1 MKIAAYCRV
10 STEKEAQ
17 IDSLEK
23 QIEFFNEFTKKNGYE
38 LYKLYADEG
47 ISGKQIKHRKQ
58 FQQMMIDAK
67 AKKFDKVV
75 VKDVSRFARNTVDLL
90 QSVRELKSY
99 GVQVDFLNNGEVMEG
114 GSEFILTIL
123 GAMAQQ
129 ESANMSK
136 RVKFGKDITAK
147 KGRVPNL
154 VFGYDKIPD
163 ERYTLKINEEEAKI
177 VKEIFESYVYK
188 GIGTTKIAWNLND
201 RGIRTKKTK
210 SKWVQTSIVRMLKN
224 PIYTGRVTNKKSE
237 VTDFITGT
245 RKELPE
251 EEWIV
256 VERPEMRIISDEL
269 FNRAQELLEQRS
281 NEFKLNNKR
290 EKTEYVFSTLIYCKH
305 CGYSFRRIK
314 RKYTADGP
322 EYIRWV
328 CSGRNSMGVN
338 HCPNTTVIDEEE
350 LLNAIKIYLKSI
362 IKNKK
367 DFMKA
372 VEKEFEKITKLRENN
387 ERSEES
393 LLKEIEKVTVKKQKY
408 MEMFQNEIINIQE
421 LKKYTNPLNE
431 DIARL
436 ERELKLI
443 TSEIKEKDVLEKEL
457 NKTIKTVDDILNN
470 QTITNA
476 MLKTIIDVIEVDSD
490 SNVEVRLKL
499 LNEIGTNEPV
509 ITKFEDIYQSVE
521 EKENTKAPDTKPAIP
536 TTVAPTTST
545 PTTSPSTTAQTKAPE
560 TQPQTTA
567 HTHAWI
573 PVTSVVHH
581 DATYKTVWVQDLAA
595 WDETVITKAAW
606 DEQVLVQDAW
616 DEQVMV
622 QDAYDEPVYDWVDIC
637 NTCGHKFLDM
647 SDDISDHMAAG
658 CWSSWHAE
666 WMQVETTHHDAVY
679 QTVHHEATYQTVHH
693 EAETT
698 IVHHDATGHNETKW
712 VQDTA
717 AWDETVCN

>member
-237 VTDFITGT
+237 VTDFITGA

-251 EEWIV
+251 EEWII
-256 VERPEMRIISDEL
+256 VEKPEMRIISDEL

-509 ITKFEDIYQSVE
+509 ITKFEDIYQNGEDTENKDANNNE
-521 EKENTKAPDTKPAIP
+521 ENSTALKSNISTQRCNRKARKDK
-536 TTVAPTTST
+536 S
-545 PTTSPSTTAQTKAPE
+545 
-560 TQPQTTA
+560 
-567 HTHAWI
+567 
-573 PVTSVVHH
+573 
-581 DATYKTVWVQDLAA
+581 
-595 WDETVITKAAW
+595 
-606 DEQVLVQDAW
+606 
-616 DEQVMV
+616 
-622 QDAYDEPVYDWVDIC
+622 
-637 NTCGHKFLDM
+637 
-647 SDDISDHMAAG
+647 DISKR
-658 CWSSWHAE
+658 SKRN
-666 WMQVETTHHDAVY
+666 
-679 QTVHHEATYQTVHH
+679 
-693 EAETT
+693 
-698 IVHHDATGHNETKW
+698 IR
-712 VQDTA
+712 
-717 AWDETVCN
+717 

>member
-58 FQQMMIDAK
+58 FQQMMQDAK

-99 GVQVDFLNNGEVMEG
+99 NVQVDFLNNGEVMEG

-136 RVKFGKDITAK
+136 RVKFGKDITAQ

-154 VFGYDKIPD
+154 VFGYDKIPN

-177 VKEIFESYVYK
+177 VKEIFENYVYK
-188 GIGTTKIAWNLND
+188 GIGTTKIAWDLND

-245 RKELPE
+245 RKDLPE

-256 VERPEMRIISDEL
+256 VERPEIRIISDEL
-269 FNRAQELLEQRS
+269 FNRAQEILAQRS

-314 RKYTADGP
+314 RKYKEDGP
-322 EYIRWV
+322 EYVRWV

-350 LLNAIKIYLKSI
+350 LLNAIKTYLKSI

-367 DFMKA
+367 NFMKA
-372 VEKEFEKITKLRENN
+372 VEKEFEKITKLRESN

-393 LLKEIEKVTVKKQKY
+393 LLKEIEKVTTKKQKY
-408 MEMFQNEIINIQE
+408 MEMFQNEVINIQE

-436 ERELKLI
+436 ERELRLI

-457 NKTIKTVDDILNN
+457 TKTIKTVDDILNN

-499 LNEIGTNEPV
+499 LNEVGSTPAV
-509 ITKFEDIYQSVE
+509 ITNFNDSNDTVTKSNISTQRCLRTTNKNKSKFS
-521 EKENTKAPDTKPAIP
+521 KRSKRDT
-536 TTVAPTTST
+536 
-545 PTTSPSTTAQTKAPE
+545 
-560 TQPQTTA
+560 
-567 HTHAWI
+567 
-573 PVTSVVHH
+573 
-581 DATYKTVWVQDLAA
+581 
-595 WDETVITKAAW
+595 
-606 DEQVLVQDAW
+606 
-616 DEQVMV
+616 
-622 QDAYDEPVYDWVDIC
+622 
-637 NTCGHKFLDM
+637 
-647 SDDISDHMAAG
+647 
-658 CWSSWHAE
+658 
-666 WMQVETTHHDAVY
+666 
-679 QTVHHEATYQTVHH
+679 
-693 EAETT
+693 
-698 IVHHDATGHNETKW
+698 
-712 VQDTA
+712 
-717 AWDETVCN
+717 

>member
-1 MKIAAYCRV
+1 MKIAAYARV

-38 LYKLYADEG
+38 LYKLYTDEG

-58 FQQMMIDAK
+58 FQQMMQDAK

-136 RVKFGKDITAK
+136 RVKFGKDLTAK

-154 VFGYDKIPD
+154 VFGYDKIPN

-188 GIGTTKIAWNLND
+188 GIGTTKIALNLNNK
-201 RGIRTKKTK
+201 GIRTKKTK

-224 PIYTGRVTNKKSE
+224 PIYIGRVTNKKSE

-245 RKELPE
+245 RKDLPE

-256 VERPEMRIISDEL
+256 VEKPNMRIISDEV

-281 NEFKLNNKR
+281 QEFKVNKKR
-290 EKTEYVFSTLIYCKH
+290 EKTEYIFSTLIYCKH

-314 RKYTADGP
+314 RKYSEGGK

-328 CSGRNSMGVN
+328 CSGRNSMGVK
-338 HCPNTTVIDEEE
+338 HCPNATVIDEEE

-372 VEKEFEKITKLRENN
+372 VEKEFKKITKLRENN
-387 ERSEES
+387 EKSEES
-393 LLKEIEKVTVKKQKY
+393 LLKKIEKVTAKKQKY
-408 MEMFQNEIINIQE
+408 MEMFQNEVINIQE
-421 LKKYTNPLNE
+421 LKQYTNPLNE
-431 DIARL
+431 DIATM
-436 ERELKLI
+436 EIELKLI
-443 TSEIKEKDVLEKEL
+443 TSEIKEKDVPEKEL
-457 NKTIKTVDDILNN
+457 NIIIEAVDDILNN

-476 MLKTIIDVIEVDSD
+476 MLKKIIDVIEVDSD
-490 SNVEVRLKL
+490 SNVEVRLKI
-499 LNEIGTNEPV
+499 LNEIGTNNQNNIKKKNSTV
-509 ITKFEDIYQSVE
+509 TKSNV
-521 EKENTKAPDTKPAIP
+521 
-536 TTVAPTTST
+536 ST
-545 PTTSPSTTAQTKAPE
+545 QR
-560 TQPQTTA
+560 
-567 HTHAWI
+567 
-573 PVTSVVHH
+573 
-581 DATYKTVWVQDLAA
+581 L
-595 WDETVITKAAW
+595 
-606 DEQVLVQDAW
+606 
-616 DEQVMV
+616 
-622 QDAYDEPVYDWVDIC
+622 
-637 NTCGHKFLDM
+637 N
-647 SDDISDHMAAG
+647 
-658 CWSSWHAE
+658 
-666 WMQVETTHHDAVY
+666 
-679 QTVHHEATYQTVHH
+679 
-693 EAETT
+693 
-698 IVHHDATGHNETKW
+698 
-712 VQDTA
+712 
-717 AWDETVCN
+717 

>member
-136 RVKFGKDITAK
+136 RVKFGKDITAQ

-237 VTDFITGT
+237 VTDFITGA

-251 EEWIV
+251 EEWII
-256 VERPEMRIISDEL
+256 VEKPEMRIISDEL

-521 EKENTKAPDTKPAIP
+521 EKENTKNKEN
-536 TTVAPTTST
+536 ST
-545 PTTSPSTTAQTKAPE
+545 ALKSINSTQRRNR
-560 TQPQTTA
+560 
-567 HTHAWI
+567 
-573 PVTSVVHH
+573 
-581 DATYKTVWVQDLAA
+581 KTIKD
-595 WDETVITKAAW
+595 KS
-606 DEQVLVQDAW
+606 
-616 DEQVMV
+616 
-622 QDAYDEPVYDWVDIC
+622 Y
-637 NTCGHKFLDM
+637 
-647 SDDISDHMAAG
+647 ISKR
-658 CWSSWHAE
+658 S
-666 WMQVETTHHDAVY
+666 
-679 QTVHHEATYQTVHH
+679 
-693 EAETT
+693 
-698 IVHHDATGHNETKW
+698 
-712 VQDTA
+712 
-717 AWDETVCN
+717 

>member
-75 VKDVSRFARNTVDLL
+75 VKDVSRFSRNTVDLL

-136 RVKFGKDITAK
+136 RVKFGKDITAQ

-177 VKEIFESYVYK
+177 VKEIFESYVDK
-188 GIGTTKIAWNLND
+188 GIGTTKIAWELND

-224 PIYTGRVTNKKSE
+224 SIYTGRVTNKKSE

-269 FNRAQELLEQRS
+269 FNRAQELLERRS

-367 DFMKA
+367 DFMKV

-436 ERELKLI
+436 ERKLKLI

-490 SNVEVRLKL
+490 SNVEIRLKL

-509 ITKFEDIYQSVE
+509 ITKFEDIYQNGEDTENKDANNNE
-521 EKENTKAPDTKPAIP
+521 ENP
-536 TTVAPTTST
+536 TALKSNNG
-545 PTTSPSTTAQTKAPE
+545 
-560 TQPQTTA
+560 TQRCNR
-567 HTHAWI
+567 
-573 PVTSVVHH
+573 
-581 DATYKTVWVQDLAA
+581 KTIKD
-595 WDETVITKAAW
+595 KS
-606 DEQVLVQDAW
+606 
-616 DEQVMV
+616 
-622 QDAYDEPVYDWVDIC
+622 Y
-637 NTCGHKFLDM
+637 
-647 SDDISDHMAAG
+647 ISKR
-658 CWSSWHAE
+658 S
-666 WMQVETTHHDAVY
+666 
-679 QTVHHEATYQTVHH
+679 
-693 EAETT
+693 
-698 IVHHDATGHNETKW
+698 
-712 VQDTA
+712 
-717 AWDETVCN
+717 

>member
-1 MKIAAYCRV
+1 MLKCNRTKIKIQKNKKESSDVMKIAAYCRV

-58 FQQMMIDAK
+58 FQQMMQDAK
-67 AKKFDKVV
+67 AKKFERVV

-90 QSVRELKSY
+90 QSIRELKSY
-99 GVQVDFLNNGEVMEG
+99 GIQVDFLNNGEVMEG

-136 RVKFGKDITAK
+136 RVKFGKDITAQ
-147 KGRVPNL
+147 KGRVPNI
-154 VFGYDKIPD
+154 VFGYDKMPN

-188 GIGTTKIAWNLND
+188 GIGTSKIAWDLND

-269 FNRAQELLEQRS
+269 FNRAQDILAQRS

-290 EKTEYVFSTLIYCKH
+290 EKTEYIFSTLIYCKH

-314 RKYTADGP
+314 RKYTNDGP

-350 LLNAIKIYLKSI
+350 LLNAIKEYLKSI
-362 IKNKK
+362 ISNKK
-367 DFMKA
+367 NFMKA
-372 VEKEFEKITKLRENN
+372 VEKEFEKITKLRESN

-393 LLKEIEKVTVKKQKY
+393 LLQEIEKVTVKKQKY
-408 MEMFQNEIINIQE
+408 MEMFQNEVINIQE
-421 LKKYTNPLNE
+421 LKQYTNPLNE

-457 NKTIKTVDDILNN
+457 TKTIKTVDDILNN
-470 QTITNA
+470 KTITNA

-499 LNEIGTNEPV
+499 LNEIG
-509 ITKFEDIYQSVE
+509 S
-521 EKENTKAPDTKPAIP
+521 
-536 TTVAPTTST
+536 
-545 PTTSPSTTAQTKAPE
+545 
-560 TQPQTTA
+560 QP
-567 HTHAWI
+567 
-573 PVTSVVHH
+573 
-581 DATYKTVWVQDLAA
+581 
-595 WDETVITKAAW
+595 TVITNFN
-606 DEQVLVQDAW
+606 
-616 DEQVMV
+616 
-622 QDAYDEPVYDWVDIC
+622 DI
-637 NTCGHKFLDM
+637 NPTALK
-647 SDDISDHMAAG
+647 SNVS
-658 CWSSWHAE
+658 
-666 WMQVETTHHDAVY
+666 
-679 QTVHHEATYQTVHH
+679 TYICCRTFCHR
-693 EAETT
+693 TS
-698 IVHHDATGHNETKW
+698 IFI
-712 VQDTA
+712 
-717 AWDETVCN
+717 

>member
-58 FQQMMIDAK
+58 FQQMMQDAK
-67 AKKFDKVV
+67 AKKFERVV

-90 QSVRELKSY
+90 QSIRELKSY
-99 GVQVDFLNNGEVMEG
+99 GIQVDFLNNGEVMEG

-136 RVKFGKDITAK
+136 RVKFGKDITAQ

-154 VFGYDKIPD
+154 VFGYDKMPN

-188 GIGTTKIAWNLND
+188 GIGTTKIAWDLND

-245 RKELPE
+245 RKDLPE

-269 FNRAQELLEQRS
+269 FNRAQEILAERS

-350 LLNAIKIYLKSI
+350 LLSAIRTYLKSI
-362 IKNKK
+362 ISNKK
-367 DFMKA
+367 NFMKA
-372 VEKEFEKITKLRENN
+372 VEKEFEKITKLRESN

-393 LLKEIEKVTVKKQKY
+393 LLKEIEKVTTKKQKY
-408 MEMFQNEIINIQE
+408 MEMFQNEVINIQE
-421 LKKYTNPLNE
+421 LKQYTNPLNE

-457 NKTIKTVDDILNN
+457 TKTIKTVDDILNN

-499 LNEIGTNEPV
+499 LNEIGSTPAV
-509 ITKFEDIYQSVE
+509 ITNFNDINSTV
-521 EKENTKAPDTKPAIP
+521 TKSNISTQRYNRKVRKDKPY
-536 TTVAPTTST
+536 VS
-545 PTTSPSTTAQTKAPE
+545 
-560 TQPQTTA
+560 
-567 HTHAWI
+567 
-573 PVTSVVHH
+573 
-581 DATYKTVWVQDLAA
+581 
-595 WDETVITKAAW
+595 
-606 DEQVLVQDAW
+606 
-616 DEQVMV
+616 
-622 QDAYDEPVYDWVDIC
+622 
-637 NTCGHKFLDM
+637 
-647 SDDISDHMAAG
+647 
-658 CWSSWHAE
+658 
-666 WMQVETTHHDAVY
+666 
-679 QTVHHEATYQTVHH
+679 
-693 EAETT
+693 
-698 IVHHDATGHNETKW
+698 
-712 VQDTA
+712 
-717 AWDETVCN
+717 

>member
-58 FQQMMIDAK
+58 FQQMMEDAK
-67 AKKFDKVV
+67 HKKFEKVV

-136 RVKFGKDITAK
+136 RVKFGKDITAQ

-154 VFGYDKIPD
+154 VFGYDKIPN

-188 GIGTTKIAWNLND
+188 GIGTTKIAWDLND

-245 RKELPE
+245 RKDLPE

-256 VERPEMRIISDEL
+256 VERSEMRIISDEL
-269 FNRAQELLEQRS
+269 FNRAQEILAQRS

-314 RKYTADGP
+314 RKYKEDGP

-509 ITKFEDIYQSVE
+509 ITKFEDIYQNGEDTENKKDNNNE
-521 EKENTKAPDTKPAIP
+521 ENSTALKSNNS
-536 TTVAPTTST
+536 TS
-545 PTTSPSTTAQTKAPE
+545 
-560 TQPQTTA
+560 
-567 HTHAWI
+567 
-573 PVTSVVHH
+573 
-581 DATYKTVWVQDLAA
+581 
-595 WDETVITKAAW
+595 
-606 DEQVLVQDAW
+606 
-616 DEQVMV
+616 
-622 QDAYDEPVYDWVDIC
+622 
-637 NTCGHKFLDM
+637 
-647 SDDISDHMAAG
+647 
-658 CWSSWHAE
+658 
-666 WMQVETTHHDAVY
+666 
-679 QTVHHEATYQTVHH
+679 
-693 EAETT
+693 
-698 IVHHDATGHNETKW
+698 
-712 VQDTA
+712 
-717 AWDETVCN
+717 

>member
-1 MKIAAYCRV
+1 MKQKNKESSDVMKIAAYCRV

-163 ERYTLKINEEEAKI
+163 ERYTLKINEEETKI

-393 LLKEIEKVTVKKQKY
+393 LLKKIEKVTVKKQKY

-457 NKTIKTVDDILNN
+457 SKTINTVDDILNN

-499 LNEIGTNEPV
+499 LNEIGSTPAV
-509 ITKFEDIYQSVE
+509 ITNFNDINPTV
-521 EKENTKAPDTKPAIP
+521 TKSN
-536 TTVAPTTST
+536 VST
-545 PTTSPSTTAQTKAPE
+545 QRR
-560 TQPQTTA
+560 
-567 HTHAWI
+567 
-573 PVTSVVHH
+573 
-581 DATYKTVWVQDLAA
+581 
-595 WDETVITKAAW
+595 
-606 DEQVLVQDAW
+606 
-616 DEQVMV
+616 
-622 QDAYDEPVYDWVDIC
+622 
-637 NTCGHKFLDM
+637 N
-647 SDDISDHMAAG
+647 
-658 CWSSWHAE
+658 
-666 WMQVETTHHDAVY
+666 
-679 QTVHHEATYQTVHH
+679 
-693 EAETT
+693 
-698 IVHHDATGHNETKW
+698 
-712 VQDTA
+712 
-717 AWDETVCN
+717 

>member
-136 RVKFGKDITAK
+136 RVKFGKDITAQ

-154 VFGYDKIPD
+154 VFGYDKISN

-256 VERPEMRIISDEL
+256 VEKPEMRIISDEL

-314 RKYTADGP
+314 RKYTANGP

-362 IKNKK
+362 IKNKT
-367 DFMKA
+367 DFMKT
-372 VEKEFEKITKLRENN
+372 VEKEFERITKLREND

-509 ITKFEDIYQSVE
+509 ITKFEDIYQNGE
-521 EKENTKAPDTKPAIP
+521 DTENKDANNNEKNPTVTKSNN
-536 TTVAPTTST
+536 ST
-545 PTTSPSTTAQTKAPE
+545 
-560 TQPQTTA
+560 
-567 HTHAWI
+567 
-573 PVTSVVHH
+573 
-581 DATYKTVWVQDLAA
+581 
-595 WDETVITKAAW
+595 
-606 DEQVLVQDAW
+606 
-616 DEQVMV
+616 
-622 QDAYDEPVYDWVDIC
+622 
-637 NTCGHKFLDM
+637 
-647 SDDISDHMAAG
+647 
-658 CWSSWHAE
+658 
-666 WMQVETTHHDAVY
+666 
-679 QTVHHEATYQTVHH
+679 
-693 EAETT
+693 
-698 IVHHDATGHNETKW
+698 
-712 VQDTA
+712 
-717 AWDETVCN
+717 

>member
-47 ISGKQIKHRKQ
+47 ISGKQIKNRKQ
-58 FQQMMIDAK
+58 FQQMMKDAK
-67 AKKFDKVV
+67 AKKFERVV

-90 QSVRELKSY
+90 QSIRELKSY
-99 GVQVDFLNNGEVMEG
+99 GIQVDFLNNGEVMEG

-136 RVKFGKDITAK
+136 RVKFGKDITAQ

-154 VFGYDKIPD
+154 VFGYDKIPN

-188 GIGTTKIAWNLND
+188 GIGTTKIAWDLND

-237 VTDFITGT
+237 ITDFITGA
-245 RKELPE
+245 RKDLPE
-251 EEWIV
+251 EDWIV

-269 FNRAQELLEQRS
+269 FNRAQEILAQRS

-314 RKYTADGP
+314 RKYKEDGP

-350 LLNAIKIYLKSI
+350 LLSAIKTYLKSI
-362 IKNKK
+362 ISNKK
-367 DFMKA
+367 NFMKA
-372 VEKEFEKITKLRENN
+372 VEKEFEKITKLRESN

-393 LLKEIEKVTVKKQKY
+393 LLKEIEKVTTKKQKY
-408 MEMFQNEIINIQE
+408 MEMFQNEVINIQE
-421 LKKYTNPLNE
+421 LKQYTNPLNE

-457 NKTIKTVDDILNN
+457 TKTIKTVDDILNN

-499 LNEIGTNEPV
+499 LNEIGSTPAV
-509 ITKFEDIYQSVE
+509 ITNFNDINPTV
-521 EKENTKAPDTKPAIP
+521 TK
-536 TTVAPTTST
+536 SNNG
-545 PTTSPSTTAQTKAPE
+545 
-560 TQPQTTA
+560 TQRCNR
-567 HTHAWI
+567 
-573 PVTSVVHH
+573 
-581 DATYKTVWVQDLAA
+581 KTIKD
-595 WDETVITKAAW
+595 KS
-606 DEQVLVQDAW
+606 
-616 DEQVMV
+616 
-622 QDAYDEPVYDWVDIC
+622 Y
-637 NTCGHKFLDM
+637 
-647 SDDISDHMAAG
+647 ISKR
-658 CWSSWHAE
+658 S
-666 WMQVETTHHDAVY
+666 
-679 QTVHHEATYQTVHH
+679 
-693 EAETT
+693 
-698 IVHHDATGHNETKW
+698 
-712 VQDTA
+712 
-717 AWDETVCN
+717 

>member
-1 MKIAAYCRV
+1 MKIAAYARV
-10 STEKEAQ
+10 STEKESQ
-17 IDSLEK
+17 VESFEK

-58 FQQMMIDAK
+58 FQQMMLDAK

-99 GVQVDFLNNGEVMEG
+99 NVQVDFLNNGEVMEG

-136 RVKFGKDITAK
+136 RVKFGKDITAQ
-147 KGRVPNL
+147 KGRVPNI
-154 VFGYDKIPD
+154 VFGYDKMPN
-163 ERYTLKINEEEAKI
+163 ERYILKINEEEAKL

-188 GIGTTKIAWNLND
+188 GWGTTKIAWDLND
-201 RGIRTKKTK
+201 RGIRTKRDKA
-210 SKWVQTSIVRMLKN
+210 KWVQNGIVRMLKN

-245 RKELPE
+245 RKDIPE
-251 EEWIV
+251 DEWIV

-269 FNRAQELLEQRS
+269 FNKAQEILAQRS

-305 CGYSFRRIK
+305 CGYSFRRMR
-314 RKYTADGP
+314 RKYSETGK

-350 LLNAIKIYLKSI
+350 LLNAIKVYLKSI

-367 DFMKA
+367 NFMKA

-387 ERSEES
+387 ERNEES
-393 LLKEIEKVTVKKQKY
+393 LLQEIEKVTNKKQKY
-408 MEMFQNEIINIQE
+408 MEMFQNEVINIKE
-421 LKKYTNPLNE
+421 LKEYTNPLNE

-443 TSEIKEKDVLEKEL
+443 TSDIKEKDVLEKEL
-457 NKTIKTVDDILNN
+457 TKTIKTVDDILNN

-499 LNEIGTNEPV
+499 LNEIGSTPAV
-509 ITKFEDIYQSVE
+509 ITNFNDI
-521 EKENTKAPDTKPAIP
+521 KNTVTKSNVSTQRCLRQIKKNKSH
-536 TTVAPTTST
+536 TSKGSKNYT
-545 PTTSPSTTAQTKAPE
+545 
-560 TQPQTTA
+560 
-567 HTHAWI
+567 
-573 PVTSVVHH
+573 
-581 DATYKTVWVQDLAA
+581 
-595 WDETVITKAAW
+595 
-606 DEQVLVQDAW
+606 
-616 DEQVMV
+616 
-622 QDAYDEPVYDWVDIC
+622 
-637 NTCGHKFLDM
+637 
-647 SDDISDHMAAG
+647 
-658 CWSSWHAE
+658 
-666 WMQVETTHHDAVY
+666 
-679 QTVHHEATYQTVHH
+679 
-693 EAETT
+693 
-698 IVHHDATGHNETKW
+698 
-712 VQDTA
+712 
-717 AWDETVCN
+717 

>member
-23 QIEFFNEFTKKNGYE
+23 QIEFFNEFTQKNGYE

-58 FQQMMIDAK
+58 FQQMMQDAK
-67 AKKFDKVV
+67 LKKFDKVV

-136 RVKFGKDITAK
+136 RVKFGKDITAG

-163 ERYTLKINEEEAKI
+163 ERYTLKINEQEAKI
-177 VKEIFESYVYK
+177 VKDIFESYVYK
-188 GIGTTKIAWNLND
+188 GIGTTKIAWDLND

-251 EEWIV
+251 DEWIV

-269 FNRAQELLEQRS
+269 FNRAQDILAQRS

-322 EYIRWV
+322 EYVRWV

-350 LLNAIKIYLKSI
+350 LLNAIKEYLKSI
-362 IKNKK
+362 ISNKK
-367 DFMKA
+367 NFMKA
-372 VEKEFEKITKLRENN
+372 VEKEFEKITKLRESN

-393 LLKEIEKVTVKKQKY
+393 LLKEIEKVTTKKQKY
-408 MEMFQNEIINIQE
+408 MEMFQNEVINIQE
-421 LKKYTNPLNE
+421 LKQYTNPLKE

-457 NKTIKTVDDILNN
+457 TKTIKTVDDILNN
-470 QTITNA
+470 KTITNA

-499 LNEIGTNEPV
+499 LNEIG
-509 ITKFEDIYQSVE
+509 
-521 EKENTKAPDTKPAIP
+521 
-536 TTVAPTTST
+536 ST
-545 PTTSPSTTAQTKAPE
+545 PT
-560 TQPQTTA
+560 
-567 HTHAWI
+567 
-573 PVTSVVHH
+573 
-581 DATYKTVWVQDLAA
+581 
-595 WDETVITKAAW
+595 VITNFNDINSTVTKSNISTQRHNRKASKNK
-606 DEQVLVQDAW
+606 
-616 DEQVMV
+616 
-622 QDAYDEPVYDWVDIC
+622 P
-637 NTCGHKFLDM
+637 N
-647 SDDISDHMAAG
+647 ISKR
-658 CWSSWHAE
+658 SKRS
-666 WMQVETTHHDAVY
+666 T
-679 QTVHHEATYQTVHH
+679 
-693 EAETT
+693 
-698 IVHHDATGHNETKW
+698 
-712 VQDTA
+712 
-717 AWDETVCN
+717 

>member
-1 MKIAAYCRV
+1 MKIAAYARV
-10 STEKEAQ
+10 STEKESQ
-17 IDSLEK
+17 VESFEK

-58 FQQMMIDAK
+58 FQQMMQDAK

-90 QSVRELKSY
+90 QSIRELKSY
-99 GVQVDFLNNGEVMEG
+99 GIEVDFLNNGEIMEG

-147 KGRVPNL
+147 KGRVPNI

-163 ERYTLKINEEEAKI
+163 ERYTLKINEEEASI

-188 GIGTTKIAWNLND
+188 GIGTTKIAWDLND

-245 RKELPE
+245 RKDLPE

-269 FNRAQELLEQRS
+269 FNRAQGLLEQRS
-281 NEFKLNNKR
+281 KEFKLNNKR

-305 CGYSFRRIK
+305 CGYSFRRIR
-314 RKYTADGP
+314 RKYTEDGK

-350 LLNAIKIYLKSI
+350 LLNAIKEYLKSI
-362 IKNKK
+362 ISNKK
-367 DFMKA
+367 NFMKV
-372 VEKEFEKITKLRENN
+372 VEKEFEKITKLRESN

-408 MEMFQNEIINIQE
+408 MEMFQNEVINIQE

-431 DIARL
+431 DIERL

-443 TSEIKEKDVLEKEL
+443 SSEIKEKDVLEKEL
-457 NKTIKTVDDILNN
+457 SKTISTVDDILNN
-470 QTITNA
+470 KTITNA

-499 LNEIGTNEPV
+499 LNEIGSTPAV
-509 ITKFEDIYQSVE
+509 ITKFNESETNVGASSRRLQLQR
-521 EKENTKAPDTKPAIP
+521 
-536 TTVAPTTST
+536 TTQNNKNST
-545 PTTSPSTTAQTKAPE
+545 VLDSYDSTQRC
-560 TQPQTTA
+560 
-567 HTHAWI
+567 I
-573 PVTSVVHH
+573 
-581 DATYKTVWVQDLAA
+581 
-595 WDETVITKAAW
+595 
-606 DEQVLVQDAW
+606 
-616 DEQVMV
+616 
-622 QDAYDEPVYDWVDIC
+622 
-637 NTCGHKFLDM
+637 
-647 SDDISDHMAAG
+647 
-658 CWSSWHAE
+658 
-666 WMQVETTHHDAVY
+666 
-679 QTVHHEATYQTVHH
+679 
-693 EAETT
+693 
-698 IVHHDATGHNETKW
+698 
-712 VQDTA
+712 
-717 AWDETVCN
+717 

>member
-47 ISGKQIKHRKQ
+47 ISGKQIKNRKQ
-58 FQQMMIDAK
+58 FQQMMKDAK
-67 AKKFDKVV
+67 AKKFERVV

-90 QSVRELKSY
+90 QSIRELKSY
-99 GVQVDFLNNGEVMEG
+99 GIQVDFLNNGEVMEG

-136 RVKFGKDITAK
+136 RVKFGKDITAQ

-154 VFGYDKIPD
+154 VFGYDKIPN

-188 GIGTTKIAWNLND
+188 GIGTTKIAWDLND

-237 VTDFITGT
+237 ITDFITGA
-245 RKELPE
+245 RKDLPE
-251 EEWIV
+251 EDWIV

-269 FNRAQELLEQRS
+269 FNRAQEILAQRS

-314 RKYTADGP
+314 RKYKEDGP

-350 LLNAIKIYLKSI
+350 LLSAIKTYLKSI
-362 IKNKK
+362 ISNKK
-367 DFMKA
+367 NFMKA
-372 VEKEFEKITKLRENN
+372 VEKEFEKITKLRESN

-393 LLKEIEKVTVKKQKY
+393 LLKEIEKVTTKKQKY
-408 MEMFQNEIINIQE
+408 MEMFQNEVINIQE
-421 LKKYTNPLNE
+421 LKQYTNPLNE

-457 NKTIKTVDDILNN
+457 TKTIKTVDDILNN

-499 LNEIGTNEPV
+499 LNEIGSTPAV
-509 ITKFEDIYQSVE
+509 ITNFNDINPTV
-521 EKENTKAPDTKPAIP
+521 TKSNIG
-536 TTVAPTTST
+536 
-545 PTTSPSTTAQTKAPE
+545 
-560 TQPQTTA
+560 TQRRNR
-567 HTHAWI
+567 
-573 PVTSVVHH
+573 
-581 DATYKTVWVQDLAA
+581 KTIKD
-595 WDETVITKAAW
+595 KS
-606 DEQVLVQDAW
+606 
-616 DEQVMV
+616 
-622 QDAYDEPVYDWVDIC
+622 Y
-637 NTCGHKFLDM
+637 
-647 SDDISDHMAAG
+647 ISKR
-658 CWSSWHAE
+658 S
-666 WMQVETTHHDAVY
+666 
-679 QTVHHEATYQTVHH
+679 
-693 EAETT
+693 
-698 IVHHDATGHNETKW
+698 
-712 VQDTA
+712 
-717 AWDETVCN
+717 

>member
-136 RVKFGKDITAK
+136 RVKFGKDITAQ

-154 VFGYDKIPD
+154 VFGYDKMPN

-188 GIGTTKIAWNLND
+188 GIGTTKIAWDLND

-245 RKELPE
+245 RKDLPE

-269 FNRAQELLEQRS
+269 FNRAQEILEQRS
-281 NEFKLNNKR
+281 NEFKLKSKR

-314 RKYTADGP
+314 RKYKEDGP

-350 LLNAIKIYLKSI
+350 LLSAIKTYLKSI
-362 IKNKK
+362 ISNKK
-367 DFMKA
+367 NFMKS
-372 VEKEFEKITKLRENN
+372 VEKEFEKITKLRETN
-387 ERSEES
+387 ERSEQS
-393 LLKEIEKVTVKKQKY
+393 LLQEIEKVTVKKQKY
-408 MEMFQNEIINIQE
+408 MEMFQNEVINIQE
-421 LKKYTNPLNE
+421 LKQYTNPLNE

-457 NKTIKTVDDILNN
+457 TKTIKTVDDILNN

-509 ITKFEDIYQSVE
+509 ITKFEDIYKSVE
-521 EKENTKAPDTKPAIP
+521 EKESTKNKKNSTALKSNNSTQRRIRKTKENK
-536 TTVAPTTST
+536 S
-545 PTTSPSTTAQTKAPE
+545 
-560 TQPQTTA
+560 
-567 HTHAWI
+567 
-573 PVTSVVHH
+573 
-581 DATYKTVWVQDLAA
+581 
-595 WDETVITKAAW
+595 
-606 DEQVLVQDAW
+606 
-616 DEQVMV
+616 
-622 QDAYDEPVYDWVDIC
+622 
-637 NTCGHKFLDM
+637 KFGKR
-647 SDDISDHMAAG
+647 SKS
-658 CWSSWHAE
+658 
-666 WMQVETTHHDAVY
+666 
-679 QTVHHEATYQTVHH
+679 
-693 EAETT
+693 
-698 IVHHDATGHNETKW
+698 NPR
-712 VQDTA
+712 
-717 AWDETVCN
+717 

>member
-1 MKIAAYCRV
+1 MLKCNRTKTTKQKNKESSDVMKIAAYCRV

-23 QIEFFNEFTKKNGYE
+23 QIEFFNEFTKKNDYE

-509 ITKFEDIYQSVE
+509 ITKFEDIYQNGEDTENKDANNNE
-521 EKENTKAPDTKPAIP
+521 EYPTVTKSN
-536 TTVAPTTST
+536 VST
-545 PTTSPSTTAQTKAPE
+545 QR
-560 TQPQTTA
+560 
-567 HTHAWI
+567 
-573 PVTSVVHH
+573 
-581 DATYKTVWVQDLAA
+581 
-595 WDETVITKAAW
+595 
-606 DEQVLVQDAW
+606 
-616 DEQVMV
+616 
-622 QDAYDEPVYDWVDIC
+622 C
-637 NTCGHKFLDM
+637 
-647 SDDISDHMAAG
+647 
-658 CWSSWHAE
+658 
-666 WMQVETTHHDAVY
+666 
-679 QTVHHEATYQTVHH
+679 
-693 EAETT
+693 
-698 IVHHDATGHNETKW
+698 
-712 VQDTA
+712 
-717 AWDETVCN
+717 

>member
-210 SKWVQTSIVRMLKN
+210 SRWVQTSIVRMLKN

-499 LNEIGTNEPV
+499 INEIGTNEPV
-509 ITKFEDIYQSVE
+509 ITKFEDIYQNGE
-521 EKENTKAPDTKPAIP
+521 DKENKDANNNEENSTVTKSNN
-536 TTVAPTTST
+536 ST
-545 PTTSPSTTAQTKAPE
+545 QRCKR
-560 TQPQTTA
+560 
-567 HTHAWI
+567 
-573 PVTSVVHH
+573 
-581 DATYKTVWVQDLAA
+581 K
-595 WDETVITKAAW
+595 ITK
-606 DEQVLVQDAW
+606 
-616 DEQVMV
+616 
-622 QDAYDEPVYDWVDIC
+622 Y
-637 NTCGHKFLDM
+637 
-647 SDDISDHMAAG
+647 
-658 CWSSWHAE
+658 
-666 WMQVETTHHDAVY
+666 
-679 QTVHHEATYQTVHH
+679 
-693 EAETT
+693 
-698 IVHHDATGHNETKW
+698 
-712 VQDTA
+712 
-717 AWDETVCN
+717 

>member
-58 FQQMMIDAK
+58 FQQMMEDAK
-67 AKKFDKVV
+67 HKKFEKVV

-136 RVKFGKDITAK
+136 RVKFGKDITAQ

-154 VFGYDKIPD
+154 VFGYDKIPN

-251 EEWIV
+251 EEWII
-256 VERPEMRIISDEL
+256 VEKPEMRIISDEL

-431 DIARL
+431 DIERL

-476 MLKTIIDVIEVDSD
+476 MLKTIIDLIEVDSD

-521 EKENTKAPDTKPAIP
+521 EKESTKNKEN
-536 TTVAPTTST
+536 ST
-545 PTTSPSTTAQTKAPE
+545 ALKSINST
-560 TQPQTTA
+560 
-567 HTHAWI
+567 
-573 PVTSVVHH
+573 
-581 DATYKTVWVQDLAA
+581 
-595 WDETVITKAAW
+595 
-606 DEQVLVQDAW
+606 
-616 DEQVMV
+616 
-622 QDAYDEPVYDWVDIC
+622 
-637 NTCGHKFLDM
+637 
-647 SDDISDHMAAG
+647 
-658 CWSSWHAE
+658 
-666 WMQVETTHHDAVY
+666 
-679 QTVHHEATYQTVHH
+679 
-693 EAETT
+693 
-698 IVHHDATGHNETKW
+698 
-712 VQDTA
+712 
-717 AWDETVCN
+717 

>member
-314 RKYTADGP
+314 RKYTANGP

-338 HCPNTTVIDEEE
+338 HCPNKTVIDEEE

-509 ITKFEDIYQSVE
+509 ITKFKDIYQSVE
-521 EKENTKAPDTKPAIP
+521 EKENTKNKEN
-536 TTVAPTTST
+536 ST
-545 PTTSPSTTAQTKAPE
+545 ALKSNNST
-560 TQPQTTA
+560 
-567 HTHAWI
+567 
-573 PVTSVVHH
+573 
-581 DATYKTVWVQDLAA
+581 
-595 WDETVITKAAW
+595 
-606 DEQVLVQDAW
+606 
-616 DEQVMV
+616 
-622 QDAYDEPVYDWVDIC
+622 
-637 NTCGHKFLDM
+637 
-647 SDDISDHMAAG
+647 
-658 CWSSWHAE
+658 
-666 WMQVETTHHDAVY
+666 
-679 QTVHHEATYQTVHH
+679 
-693 EAETT
+693 
-698 IVHHDATGHNETKW
+698 
-712 VQDTA
+712 
-717 AWDETVCN
+717 

>member
-1 MKIAAYCRV
+1 MLKCNRTQITKQKKESSDVMKIAAYCRV

-509 ITKFEDIYQSVE
+509 ITKFEDIYQNGE
-521 EKENTKAPDTKPAIP
+521 DAENKDANNNEKNSTVTK
-536 TTVAPTTST
+536 S
-545 PTTSPSTTAQTKAPE
+545 
-560 TQPQTTA
+560 
-567 HTHAWI
+567 
-573 PVTSVVHH
+573 
-581 DATYKTVWVQDLAA
+581 
-595 WDETVITKAAW
+595 
-606 DEQVLVQDAW
+606 
-616 DEQVMV
+616 
-622 QDAYDEPVYDWVDIC
+622 
-637 NTCGHKFLDM
+637 N
-647 SDDISDHMAAG
+647 ISA
-658 CWSSWHAE
+658 
-666 WMQVETTHHDAVY
+666 
-679 QTVHHEATYQTVHH
+679 
-693 EAETT
+693 
-698 IVHHDATGHNETKW
+698 
-712 VQDTA
+712 
-717 AWDETVCN
+717 

>member
-58 FQQMMIDAK
+58 FQQMMEDAK
-67 AKKFDKVV
+67 HKKFEKVV

-136 RVKFGKDITAK
+136 RVKFGKDITAQ

-154 VFGYDKIPD
+154 VFGYDKIPN
-163 ERYTLKINEEEAKI
+163 ERYTLKINEEEAQI

-188 GIGTTKIAWNLND
+188 GIGTTKIAWDLND

-245 RKELPE
+245 RKDLPE

-256 VERPEMRIISDEL
+256 VERSEMRIISDEL
-269 FNRAQELLEQRS
+269 FNRAQEILAQRS

-314 RKYTADGP
+314 RKYKEDGP

-509 ITKFEDIYQSVE
+509 ITKFEDIYQNGEDTENKKDNNNE
-521 EKENTKAPDTKPAIP
+521 ENSTALKSNNSTQRCLRTTNKNKSKFSKRSKRDT
-536 TTVAPTTST
+536 
-545 PTTSPSTTAQTKAPE
+545 
-560 TQPQTTA
+560 
-567 HTHAWI
+567 
-573 PVTSVVHH
+573 
-581 DATYKTVWVQDLAA
+581 
-595 WDETVITKAAW
+595 
-606 DEQVLVQDAW
+606 
-616 DEQVMV
+616 
-622 QDAYDEPVYDWVDIC
+622 
-637 NTCGHKFLDM
+637 
-647 SDDISDHMAAG
+647 
-658 CWSSWHAE
+658 
-666 WMQVETTHHDAVY
+666 
-679 QTVHHEATYQTVHH
+679 
-693 EAETT
+693 
-698 IVHHDATGHNETKW
+698 
-712 VQDTA
+712 
-717 AWDETVCN
+717 

>member
-431 DIARL
+431 DITRL

-509 ITKFEDIYQSVE
+509 ITKFEDIYQNVE
-521 EKENTKAPDTKPAIP
+521 DAENKDANNNEEN
-536 TTVAPTTST
+536 ST
-545 PTTSPSTTAQTKAPE
+545 ALKSNNST
-560 TQPQTTA
+560 
-567 HTHAWI
+567 
-573 PVTSVVHH
+573 
-581 DATYKTVWVQDLAA
+581 
-595 WDETVITKAAW
+595 
-606 DEQVLVQDAW
+606 
-616 DEQVMV
+616 
-622 QDAYDEPVYDWVDIC
+622 
-637 NTCGHKFLDM
+637 
-647 SDDISDHMAAG
+647 
-658 CWSSWHAE
+658 
-666 WMQVETTHHDAVY
+666 
-679 QTVHHEATYQTVHH
+679 
-693 EAETT
+693 
-698 IVHHDATGHNETKW
+698 
-712 VQDTA
+712 
-717 AWDETVCN
+717 

>member
-58 FQQMMIDAK
+58 FQQMMLDAK

-99 GVQVDFLNNGEVMEG
+99 NVQVDFLNNGEVMEG

-129 ESANMSK
+129 
-136 RVKFGKDITAK
+136 
-147 KGRVPNL
+147 
-154 VFGYDKIPD
+154 
-163 ERYTLKINEEEAKI
+163 I

-188 GIGTTKIAWNLND
+188 GFGTTKIAVSLND

-245 RKELPE
+245 RKDLPE
-251 EEWIV
+251 EDWIV

-269 FNRAQELLEQRS
+269 FNRAQEILAERS
-281 NEFKLNNKR
+281 DTFKLNSKR

-305 CGYSFRRIK
+305 CGYSFRRMR
-314 RKYTADGP
+314 RKYSETGK

-362 IKNKK
+362 INNKK
-367 DFMKA
+367 NFMKA

-387 ERSEES
+387 ERTEES
-393 LLKEIEKVTVKKQKY
+393 LLKEIEKVTNKKQKY
-408 MEMFQNEIINIQE
+408 MEMFQNEVINIKE
-421 LKKYTNPLNE
+421 LKQYTNPLNE

-457 NKTIKTVDDILNN
+457 TKTIKTVDDILNN
-470 QTITNA
+470 ENITNA

-499 LNEIGTNEPV
+499 LNEIGSTPAV
-509 ITKFEDIYQSVE
+509 ITNFNDIKDTV
-521 EKENTKAPDTKPAIP
+521 TKSN
-536 TTVAPTTST
+536 VST
-545 PTTSPSTTAQTKAPE
+545 QR
-560 TQPQTTA
+560 
-567 HTHAWI
+567 
-573 PVTSVVHH
+573 
-581 DATYKTVWVQDLAA
+581 
-595 WDETVITKAAW
+595 
-606 DEQVLVQDAW
+606 
-616 DEQVMV
+616 
-622 QDAYDEPVYDWVDIC
+622 C
-637 NTCGHKFLDM
+637 
-647 SDDISDHMAAG
+647 
-658 CWSSWHAE
+658 
-666 WMQVETTHHDAVY
+666 
-679 QTVHHEATYQTVHH
+679 
-693 EAETT
+693 
-698 IVHHDATGHNETKW
+698 
-712 VQDTA
+712 
-717 AWDETVCN
+717 

>member
-23 QIEFFNEFTKKNGYE
+23 QIEFFNEFTQKNGYE

-47 ISGKQIKHRKQ
+47 ISGKQIKNRKQ
-58 FQQMMIDAK
+58 FQQMMKDAK
-67 AKKFDKVV
+67 AKKFERVV

-90 QSVRELKSY
+90 QSIRELKSY
-99 GVQVDFLNNGEVMEG
+99 GIQVDFLNNGEVMEG

-154 VFGYDKIPD
+154 VFGYDKIPG
-163 ERYTLKINEEEAKI
+163 EKYTLKINEEEAKI

-188 GIGTTKIAWNLND
+188 GMGTTKIAWELND

-237 VTDFITGT
+237 ITDFITGT
-245 RKELPE
+245 RKDLPE
-251 EEWIV
+251 EDWIV
-256 VERPEMRIISDEL
+256 ADKPEMRIISDEL
-269 FNRAQELLEQRS
+269 FNRTQEILEQRS
-281 NEFKLNNKR
+281 NEFKLKSKR

-314 RKYTADGP
+314 RKYTDDGP

-350 LLNAIKIYLKSI
+350 HLNAIKEYLKSI
-362 IKNKK
+362 ISNKK
-367 DFMKA
+367 NFMKA
-372 VEKEFEKITKLRENN
+372 VEKEFEKITALRENN

-408 MEMFQNEIINIQE
+408 MEMFQNEVINMQE
-421 LKKYTNPLNE
+421 LKQYTNPLNE

-457 NKTIKTVDDILNN
+457 TKTISTVDDILNN
-470 QTITNA
+470 ETITNS
-476 MLKTIIDVIEVDSD
+476 MLKTIIDVIEVGSEG
-490 SNVEVRLKL
+490 NIEVRLKL
-499 LNEIGTNEPV
+499 LNEIGSSPMV
-509 ITKFEDIYQSVE
+509 ITNF
-521 EKENTKAPDTKPAIP
+521 
-536 TTVAPTTST
+536 
-545 PTTSPSTTAQTKAPE
+545 
-560 TQPQTTA
+560 
-567 HTHAWI
+567 
-573 PVTSVVHH
+573 
-581 DATYKTVWVQDLAA
+581 
-595 WDETVITKAAW
+595 
-606 DEQVLVQDAW
+606 
-616 DEQVMV
+616 
-622 QDAYDEPVYDWVDIC
+622 
-637 NTCGHKFLDM
+637 
-647 SDDISDHMAAG
+647 DDIKNQNSTVTKSNNGTQRCFRKVKKDKSCFSKG
-658 CWSSWHAE
+658 GKSS
-666 WMQVETTHHDAVY
+666 
-679 QTVHHEATYQTVHH
+679 
-693 EAETT
+693 
-698 IVHHDATGHNETKW
+698 IR
-712 VQDTA
+712 
-717 AWDETVCN
+717 

>member
-350 LLNAIKIYLKSI
+350 LLNAIKIYLQSI

-509 ITKFEDIYQSVE
+509 ITKFEDIYKSVE
-521 EKENTKAPDTKPAIP
+521 EKENKKNKEN
-536 TTVAPTTST
+536 ST
-545 PTTSPSTTAQTKAPE
+545 ALKSNNST
-560 TQPQTTA
+560 
-567 HTHAWI
+567 
-573 PVTSVVHH
+573 
-581 DATYKTVWVQDLAA
+581 
-595 WDETVITKAAW
+595 
-606 DEQVLVQDAW
+606 
-616 DEQVMV
+616 
-622 QDAYDEPVYDWVDIC
+622 
-637 NTCGHKFLDM
+637 
-647 SDDISDHMAAG
+647 
-658 CWSSWHAE
+658 
-666 WMQVETTHHDAVY
+666 
-679 QTVHHEATYQTVHH
+679 
-693 EAETT
+693 
-698 IVHHDATGHNETKW
+698 
-712 VQDTA
+712 
-717 AWDETVCN
+717 

>member
-1 MKIAAYCRV
+1 MKIAAYARV
-10 STEKEAQ
+10 STEKESQ
-17 IDSLEK
+17 VESFEK

-58 FQQMMIDAK
+58 FQQMMQDAK

-90 QSVRELKSY
+90 QSIRELKSY
-99 GVQVDFLNNGEVMEG
+99 GIEVDFLNNGEIMEG

-147 KGRVPNL
+147 KGRVPNI

-163 ERYTLKINEEEAKI
+163 ERYTLKINEEEASI

-188 GIGTTKIAWNLND
+188 GIGTTKIAWDLND

-245 RKELPE
+245 RKDLPE
-251 EEWIV
+251 EEWITV
-256 VERPEMRIISDEL
+256 DRPEMRIISDEL
-269 FNRAQELLEQRS
+269 FNRAQGLLEQRS
-281 NEFKLNNKR
+281 KEFKLNNKR

-305 CGYSFRRIK
+305 CGYSFRRIR
-314 RKYTADGP
+314 RKYTEDGK

-350 LLNAIKIYLKSI
+350 LLNAIKEYLKSI
-362 IKNKK
+362 ISNKK
-367 DFMKA
+367 NFMKA
-372 VEKEFEKITKLRENN
+372 VEKEFEKITKLRESN

-408 MEMFQNEIINIQE
+408 MEMFQNEVINIQE

-431 DIARL
+431 DIERL

-443 TSEIKEKDVLEKEL
+443 SSEIKEKDVLEKEL
-457 NKTIKTVDDILNN
+457 SKTISTVDDILNN
-470 QTITNA
+470 KTITNA

-499 LNEIGTNEPV
+499 LNEIGSTPAV
-509 ITKFEDIYQSVE
+509 ITKFNESETNVGASSRRLQLQR
-521 EKENTKAPDTKPAIP
+521 
-536 TTVAPTTST
+536 TTQNNKNST
-545 PTTSPSTTAQTKAPE
+545 VLDSYDSTQRC
-560 TQPQTTA
+560 
-567 HTHAWI
+567 I
-573 PVTSVVHH
+573 
-581 DATYKTVWVQDLAA
+581 
-595 WDETVITKAAW
+595 
-606 DEQVLVQDAW
+606 
-616 DEQVMV
+616 
-622 QDAYDEPVYDWVDIC
+622 
-637 NTCGHKFLDM
+637 
-647 SDDISDHMAAG
+647 
-658 CWSSWHAE
+658 
-666 WMQVETTHHDAVY
+666 
-679 QTVHHEATYQTVHH
+679 
-693 EAETT
+693 
-698 IVHHDATGHNETKW
+698 
-712 VQDTA
+712 
-717 AWDETVCN
+717 

>member
-509 ITKFEDIYQSVE
+509 ITRFEDIYKNAE
-521 EKENTKAPDTKPAIP
+521 DTENKKANKNKENSNVTESNI
-536 TTVAPTTST
+536 ST
-545 PTTSPSTTAQTKAPE
+545 
-560 TQPQTTA
+560 
-567 HTHAWI
+567 
-573 PVTSVVHH
+573 
-581 DATYKTVWVQDLAA
+581 Y
-595 WDETVITKAAW
+595 
-606 DEQVLVQDAW
+606 
-616 DEQVMV
+616 
-622 QDAYDEPVYDWVDIC
+622 
-637 NTCGHKFLDM
+637 
-647 SDDISDHMAAG
+647 
-658 CWSSWHAE
+658 
-666 WMQVETTHHDAVY
+666 
-679 QTVHHEATYQTVHH
+679 
-693 EAETT
+693 
-698 IVHHDATGHNETKW
+698 GHN
-712 VQDTA
+712 
-717 AWDETVCN
+717 

>member
-58 FQQMMIDAK
+58 FQQMMEDAK
-67 AKKFDKVV
+67 HKKFEKVV

-99 GVQVDFLNNGEVMEG
+99 GVQVDFLNNGKVMEG

-136 RVKFGKDITAK
+136 RVKFGKDITAQ

-154 VFGYDKIPD
+154 VFGYDKIPN

-188 GIGTTKIAWNLND
+188 GIGTTKIAWDLND

-245 RKELPE
+245 RKDLPE

-256 VERPEMRIISDEL
+256 VERSEMRIISDEL
-269 FNRAQELLEQRS
+269 FNRAQEILAQRS

-314 RKYTADGP
+314 RKYKEDGP

-367 DFMKA
+367 DFMKT

-490 SNVEVRLKL
+490 SNIEVRLKL

-509 ITKFEDIYQSVE
+509 ITKFEDIYQNGEDTENKKDNNNE
-521 EKENTKAPDTKPAIP
+521 ENSTALKSNNSTQRCLRTTNKNKSKFSKRSKRDT
-536 TTVAPTTST
+536 
-545 PTTSPSTTAQTKAPE
+545 
-560 TQPQTTA
+560 
-567 HTHAWI
+567 
-573 PVTSVVHH
+573 
-581 DATYKTVWVQDLAA
+581 
-595 WDETVITKAAW
+595 
-606 DEQVLVQDAW
+606 
-616 DEQVMV
+616 
-622 QDAYDEPVYDWVDIC
+622 
-637 NTCGHKFLDM
+637 
-647 SDDISDHMAAG
+647 
-658 CWSSWHAE
+658 
-666 WMQVETTHHDAVY
+666 
-679 QTVHHEATYQTVHH
+679 
-693 EAETT
+693 
-698 IVHHDATGHNETKW
+698 
-712 VQDTA
+712 
-717 AWDETVCN
+717 

>member
-58 FQQMMIDAK
+58 FQQMMQDAK
-67 AKKFDKVV
+67 AKKFERVV

-90 QSVRELKSY
+90 QSIRELKSY

-136 RVKFGKDITAK
+136 RVKFGKDITAQ

-154 VFGYDKIPD
+154 VFGYDKIPN

-188 GIGTTKIAWNLND
+188 GIGTTKIAWDLND

-269 FNRAQELLEQRS
+269 FNRAQEILAQRS

-314 RKYTADGP
+314 RKYKEDGP

-350 LLNAIKIYLKSI
+350 LLNAIKTYLKSI
-362 IKNKK
+362 ISNKK
-367 DFMKA
+367 NFMKA
-372 VEKEFEKITKLRENN
+372 VEKEFEKITKLRESN

-393 LLKEIEKVTVKKQKY
+393 LLKEIEKVTTKKQKY
-408 MEMFQNEIINIQE
+408 MEMFQNEVINIQE
-421 LKKYTNPLNE
+421 LKQYTNPLNE
-431 DIARL
+431 DITRL

-457 NKTIKTVDDILNN
+457 TKTIKTVDDILNN

-499 LNEIGTNEPV
+499 LNEIGSTPAV
-509 ITKFEDIYQSVE
+509 ITNFNDINPTVTKSNISTQRCLRKI
-521 EKENTKAPDTKPAIP
+521 KENKSYISKRG
-536 TTVAPTTST
+536 
-545 PTTSPSTTAQTKAPE
+545 KG
-560 TQPQTTA
+560 
-567 HTHAWI
+567 
-573 PVTSVVHH
+573 
-581 DATYKTVWVQDLAA
+581 
-595 WDETVITKAAW
+595 
-606 DEQVLVQDAW
+606 
-616 DEQVMV
+616 
-622 QDAYDEPVYDWVDIC
+622 DIR
-637 NTCGHKFLDM
+637 
-647 SDDISDHMAAG
+647 
-658 CWSSWHAE
+658 
-666 WMQVETTHHDAVY
+666 
-679 QTVHHEATYQTVHH
+679 
-693 EAETT
+693 
-698 IVHHDATGHNETKW
+698 
-712 VQDTA
+712 
-717 AWDETVCN
+717 

>member
-23 QIEFFNEFTKKNGYE
+23 QIEFFNEFTQKNGYE

-47 ISGKQIKHRKQ
+47 ISGKQIKNRKQ
-58 FQQMMIDAK
+58 FQQMMKDAK
-67 AKKFDKVV
+67 AKKFERVV

-90 QSVRELKSY
+90 QSIRELKSY
-99 GVQVDFLNNGEVMEG
+99 GIQVDFLNNGEVMEG

-154 VFGYDKIPD
+154 VFGYDKIPG
-163 ERYTLKINEEEAKI
+163 EKYTLKINEEEAKI

-188 GIGTTKIAWNLND
+188 GMGTTKIAWELND

-237 VTDFITGT
+237 ITDFITGA
-245 RKELPE
+245 RKDLPE
-251 EEWIV
+251 EDWIV
-256 VERPEMRIISDEL
+256 ADKPEMRIISDEL
-269 FNRAQELLEQRS
+269 FNRTQEILEQRS
-281 NEFKLNNKR
+281 NEFKLKNKR

-314 RKYTADGP
+314 RKYTDDGP

-350 LLNAIKIYLKSI
+350 HLNAIKEYLKSI
-362 IKNKK
+362 ISNKK
-367 DFMKA
+367 NFMKA
-372 VEKEFEKITKLRENN
+372 VEKEFEKITALRESN

-408 MEMFQNEIINIQE
+408 MEMFQNEVINMQE
-421 LKKYTNPLNE
+421 LKQYTNPLNE
-431 DIARL
+431 DISRL

-457 NKTIKTVDDILNN
+457 TKTIKTVDDILNN
-470 QTITNA
+470 ETITNA
-476 MLKTIIDVIEVDSD
+476 MLKTIIDVIEVDSEG
-490 SNVEVRLKL
+490 NVEVRLKL
-499 LNEIGTNEPV
+499 LNEIGTKPTV
-509 ITKFEDIYQSVE
+509 ITNFEDI
-521 EKENTKAPDTKPAIP
+521 NTSKNSSTVTKSNIG
-536 TTVAPTTST
+536 
-545 PTTSPSTTAQTKAPE
+545 
-560 TQPQTTA
+560 TQRYCRE
-567 HTHAWI
+567 I
-573 PVTSVVHH
+573 KKDKSGFS
-581 DATYKTVWVQDLAA
+581 KRG
-595 WDETVITKAAW
+595 KS
-606 DEQVLVQDAW
+606 
-616 DEQVMV
+616 
-622 QDAYDEPVYDWVDIC
+622 
-637 NTCGHKFLDM
+637 NFR
-647 SDDISDHMAAG
+647 
-658 CWSSWHAE
+658 
-666 WMQVETTHHDAVY
+666 
-679 QTVHHEATYQTVHH
+679 
-693 EAETT
+693 
-698 IVHHDATGHNETKW
+698 
-712 VQDTA
+712 
-717 AWDETVCN
+717 

>member
-58 FQQMMIDAK
+58 FQQMMQDAK

-90 QSVRELKSY
+90 QSVRDLKAY

-136 RVKFGKDITAK
+136 RVKFGKDITAG
-147 KGRVPNL
+147 KGRVPNI
-154 VFGYDKIPD
+154 VFGYDKMPN

-188 GIGTTKIAWNLND
+188 GIGTTKIAWDLND

-245 RKELPE
+245 RKDLPE

-269 FNRAQELLEQRS
+269 FNRAQEILAQRS

-314 RKYTADGP
+314 RKYSEEGK

-350 LLNAIKIYLKSI
+350 LLNAIKEYLKSI
-362 IKNKK
+362 ISNKK
-367 DFMKA
+367 NFMKA
-372 VEKEFEKITKLRENN
+372 VEKEFEKITKLRESN
-387 ERSEES
+387 ERSEEG
-393 LLKEIEKVTVKKQKY
+393 LLKEIEKVTTKKQKY
-408 MEMFQNEIINIQE
+408 MEMFQNEVINIQE
-421 LKKYTNPLNE
+421 LKQYTNPLNE

-457 NKTIKTVDDILNN
+457 TKTIKTVDDILNN

-476 MLKTIIDVIEVDSD
+476 MLKTIIDVIEVDD
-490 SNVEVRLKL
+490 DANIEVRLKL
-499 LNEIGTNEPV
+499 LNEIG
-509 ITKFEDIYQSVE
+509 
-521 EKENTKAPDTKPAIP
+521 
-536 TTVAPTTST
+536 ST
-545 PTTSPSTTAQTKAPE
+545 PTVLNSNFG
-560 TQPQTTA
+560 TQR
-567 HTHAWI
+567 
-573 PVTSVVHH
+573 
-581 DATYKTVWVQDLAA
+581 
-595 WDETVITKAAW
+595 
-606 DEQVLVQDAW
+606 
-616 DEQVMV
+616 
-622 QDAYDEPVYDWVDIC
+622 C
-637 NTCGHKFLDM
+637 NRKVNKNQ
-647 SDDISDHMAAG
+647 SSISKR
-658 CWSSWHAE
+658 SKRN
-666 WMQVETTHHDAVY
+666 
-679 QTVHHEATYQTVHH
+679 
-693 EAETT
+693 
-698 IVHHDATGHNETKW
+698 TGRK
-712 VQDTA
+712 
-717 AWDETVCN
+717 

>member
-350 LLNAIKIYLKSI
+350 LLNAIKIYLQSI

-521 EKENTKAPDTKPAIP
+521 EKENKKNKES
-536 TTVAPTTST
+536 ST
-545 PTTSPSTTAQTKAPE
+545 ALKSNSST
-560 TQPQTTA
+560 
-567 HTHAWI
+567 
-573 PVTSVVHH
+573 
-581 DATYKTVWVQDLAA
+581 
-595 WDETVITKAAW
+595 
-606 DEQVLVQDAW
+606 
-616 DEQVMV
+616 
-622 QDAYDEPVYDWVDIC
+622 
-637 NTCGHKFLDM
+637 
-647 SDDISDHMAAG
+647 
-658 CWSSWHAE
+658 
-666 WMQVETTHHDAVY
+666 
-679 QTVHHEATYQTVHH
+679 
-693 EAETT
+693 
-698 IVHHDATGHNETKW
+698 
-712 VQDTA
+712 
-717 AWDETVCN
+717 